1 MEKTYRTLR
10 KIIIAFLGLP
20 VLIIGLI
27 LIPLPGPG
35 VLVTAGGLFI
45 LSLEFKW
52 ADRHLQRFKKIIN
65 QLIDKSM
72 KKVREKQKSL
82 K

>member
-1 MEKTYRTLR
+1 MGKTYRTLR
-10 KIIIAFLGLP
+10 KIIIALLGLP

-45 LSLEFKW
+45 LSLEFEW

-72 KKVREKQKSL
+72 KKVREKKSL